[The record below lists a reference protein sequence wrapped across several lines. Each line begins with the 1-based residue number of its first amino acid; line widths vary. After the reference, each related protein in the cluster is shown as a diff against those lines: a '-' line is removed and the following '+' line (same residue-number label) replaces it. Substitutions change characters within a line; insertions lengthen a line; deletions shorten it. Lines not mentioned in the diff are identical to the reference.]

1 MEKDITVQV
10 LYLDMNSYF
19 ASVAQQVEPKLRG
32 RPVGIVTSLHK
43 NAACIAASYDAKR
56 AGIRVGTR
64 MEEARA
70 LCPGITF
77 RAARHD
83 IYVDVHVQI
92 KAAIQRVLPING
104 VHSVDE
110 VSCLLTGAEQ
120 HLPNALKL
128 AEAARQSIYQHAGVA
143 LHCSIGLGSNRLLAK
158 IAGELHKPSGTDWL
172 TPAVLPYKLT
182 HLKLTDLPGIS
193 RRMNERLQAAGI
205 MDISALYALPPRHAR
220 AIWRSVE
227 GERFLRALRGEDIP
241 DPVTKSH
248 SFGHSQVLNGTSRLP
263 DNARLIL
270 RRLTVKAATRLRR
283 GGFFATYL
291 HISLK
296 NQHYKRCNLG
306 VKIPAT
312 QDSFTLLAYM
322 EQLWQQMGAQ
332 KLFAVGVM
340 LGGLVARQNH
350 IADLFEDRAAG
361 TLTPRERLCASLD
374 ALNQRYGRDTVV
386 FGAPPKGMTP
396 YSGAKIAFGRVP
408 LKIEFKE

>member
-19 ASVAQQVEPKLRG
+19 ASVAQQMEPELRG

-56 AGIRVGTR
+56 TGIRVGTR

-70 LCPGITF
+70 LCPGIVF

-83 IYVDVHVQI
+83 VYVDMHAKI
-92 KAAIQRVLPING
+92 KAAVARVVPISG

-110 VSCLLTGAEQ
+110 VSCRLHGREQ
-120 HLPNALKL
+120 HLPYALKL

-143 LHCSIGLGSNRLLAK
+143 LHCSIGLGPNRLLAK

-172 TPAVLPYKLT
+172 SPAVMPFKLA

-193 RRMNERLQAAGI
+193 RRMNARLEAAGI
-205 MDISALYALPPRHAR
+205 MDIPALYALPPRHAR

-241 DPVTKSH
+241 DPVTTPH
-248 SFGHSQVLNGTSRLP
+248 SFGHSQVLNGAMRTP
-263 DNARLIL
+263 QNARLIL

-283 GGFFATYL
+283 GGFFATSL
-291 HISLK
+291 FISIK
-296 NQHYKRCNLG
+296 NERYKRAHQG
-306 VKIPAT
+306 GKITAT
-312 QDSFTLLAYM
+312 QDSFILLAHL
-322 EQLWQQMGAQ
+322 EDFWQQLAPQ
-332 KLFAVGVM
+332 KLFSVGVM
-340 LGGLVARQNH
+340 LGGLVAQRDH
-350 IADLFEDRAAG
+350 VADLFEARQSGA
-361 TLTPRERLCASLD
+361 LTPREHLCASLD
-374 ALNQRYGRDTVV
+374 ALNQRYGRDTVI
-386 FGAPPKGMTP
+386 FGEPPKGMTA